1 MISRQFFKSSIIYS
15 LVGALPYASG
25 FLLLPWFT
33 AYLTPR
39 QFGINAL
46 YIALM
51 YFIQIVSSFGLDMS
65 AGVMYFDY
73 KDDKKKLREFLGTI
87 FIGLSMIGAFTFIL
101 FSFGGLRLFNYIFKS
116 SDFIDL
122 IPFGLFTIIS
132 GIFNGVFK
140 TYSGLLIYQERPVR
154 FFWINISNFILTIAS
169 SLILLYLFP
178 YTLFGPIL
186 GRLIPAIISA
196 SIALFLVGREYG
208 LAWNQ
213 EYVKKIVSYCSPI
226 FLYALLTWVVTYIDR
241 FLILRLMGDSTY
253 VGIFDIAVKLVIGLD
268 LVMTGLVNTINPKI
282 FNIWKI
288 EGLRESNIEINRYYN
303 GITAFF
309 LLIIPLFVI
318 LAPILIPLV
327 IHKAIYFQAFAFL
340 AILASG
346 YMTRVWFYMFLAPMM
361 FFKRTAALPRVFVL
375 SALFEIVVAIILIK
389 YFGLMGA
396 VWTNFMVKPVQAL
409 LMYLECRKVY
419 TFKVNAWK
427 IFYTPI
433 IFIVLVIVSESL
445 TPLSMKFYIETGQFL
460 AALILVY
467 FAYRKELIP
476 LLLRVLPWLSVSKR

>member
-39 QFGINAL
+39 QFGTNAL

-51 YFIQIVSSFGLDMS
+51 YFIQIIASFGMDMS
-65 AGVMYFDY
+65 AGVLYFDY
-73 KDDKKKLREFLGTI
+73 KDDQKKLREFLGTV

-101 FSFGGLRLFNYIFKS
+101 FSFGGIRMFNLVFKS
-116 SDFIDL
+116 GDFIEL
-122 IPFGLFTIIS
+122 IPFGLFTIVS

-140 TYSGLLIYQERPVR
+140 TYSGLLINQERPVR
-154 FFWINISNFILTIAS
+154 FFWINISNFVLTVAA

-196 SIALFLVGREYG
+196 SVSLILIGREYG
-208 LAWNQ
+208 LSWNQ
-213 EYVKKIVSYCSPI
+213 EYVKKIVSYSSPI
-226 FLYALLTWVVTYIDR
+226 VLYAILTWVVTYIDR
-241 FLILRLMGDSTY
+241 FIILRLMGDATY
-253 VGIFDIAVKLVIGLD
+253 VGVFDIAVKLVIGLD
-268 LVMTGLVNTINPKI
+268 LVMTGLVNTVNPKI
-282 FNIWKI
+282 YNIWKTL
-288 EGLRESNIEINRYYN
+288 GLKESNIEINRYYN

-309 LLIIPLFVI
+309 LLVIPLFVV

-327 IHKAIYFQAFAFL
+327 IYKAVYYQAFAFL

-346 YMTRVWFYMFLAPMM
+346 YATRVWFYMFLAPLMY
-361 FFKRTAALPRVFVL
+361 FKRTAALPRVFVL
-375 SALFEIVVAIILIK
+375 SALFEIVVAIVLIK

-409 LMYLECRKVY
+409 FMYLECRKVY

-427 IFYTPI
+427 IFYMPV
-433 IFIVLVIVSESL
+433 IFIILVIGSETL
-445 TPLSMKFYIETGQFL
+445 APVSMKFFVEIGQFL
-460 AALILVY
+460 AAVALVY

-476 LLLRVLPWLSVSKR
+476 LLLRFFPSRSGSKH